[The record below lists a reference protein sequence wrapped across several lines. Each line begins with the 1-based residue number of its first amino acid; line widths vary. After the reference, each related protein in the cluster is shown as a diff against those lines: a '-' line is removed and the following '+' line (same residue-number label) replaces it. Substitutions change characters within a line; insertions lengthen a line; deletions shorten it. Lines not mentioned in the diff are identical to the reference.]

1 MNDEQLIQRFLAMK
15 PGQKLRGTRGNTLF
29 IRGDA
34 LHHYTPDT
42 TLACWH
48 DWQGRRVVFCTSMD
62 LATRSKW
69 HVHFR
74 ARSPFTGVDVI
85 RTPDPLRPDAER
97 ALGMHLDGADEA
109 IKSSRRARD
118 PYLRYNSRWADLHLE
133 TYASELTLWG
143 IPEPAH
149 LAEYRKRLEHEAYL
163 LKAQRLIAA

>member
-1 MNDEQLIQRFLAMK
+1 MNDEQLIERFLAMK

-34 LHHYTPDT
+34 LHHHTPDT

-48 DWQGRRVVFCTSMD
+48 DWQGRRVVFWTSMD
-62 LATRSKW
+62 LATASQWNVRYY
-69 HVHFR
+69 
-74 ARSPFTGVDVI
+74 AQSPRMNVTVI

-97 ALGMHLDGADEA
+97 ALGMHLDHADEV

-118 PYLRYNSRWADLHLE
+118 PGRRYDSYGAELRLG
-133 TYASELTLWG
+133 TYADELALWG

-163 LKAQRLIAA
+163 LKAQKLIAA